1 MCVCVVNMGTVEVA
15 GVGGGLRSYQAW
27 VESDDHVPW
36 VVHHAGKE
44 PWVSVLMAHVP
55 APWS

>member
-15 GVGGGLRSYQAW
+15 GGGLRSYQAW
-27 VESDDHVPW
+27 VESDGHVPW